1 MAAAAGV
8 AATAAAAASP
18 AYWLDTLVEQLK
30 AGPDA
35 RKTVG
40 KWLASGL
47 NEDKLRAAM

>member
-1 MAAAAGV
+1 VAAAG
-8 AATAAAAASP
+8 AAASP
-18 AYWLDTLVEQLK
+18 AHWLDTLVEQFN

-47 NEDKLRAAM
+47 NEDKLRVDGR